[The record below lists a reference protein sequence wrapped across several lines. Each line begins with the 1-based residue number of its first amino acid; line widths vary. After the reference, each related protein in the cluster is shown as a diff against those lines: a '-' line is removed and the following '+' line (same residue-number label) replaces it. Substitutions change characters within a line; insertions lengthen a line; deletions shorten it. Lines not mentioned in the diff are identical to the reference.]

1 MGVSWE
7 NVSRQRNLTSNN
19 TIDTLSY
26 SDAAPC
32 QLPTP
37 TQLYDT
43 ELGRLKEGQWISGD
57 IVTFALQCVSLYLS
71 TSYISVNLMV
81 HRHTFD
87 RLKRETK
94 SKFWL
99 ANTFFLQKLR

>member
-1 MGVSWE
+1 MRKCQGK
-7 NVSRQRNLTSNN
+7 QCNLTGNK
-19 TIDTLSY
+19 TIDALSY
-26 SDAAPC
+26 SDAAQC

-37 TQLYDT
+37 TELYAT
-43 ELGRLKEGQWISGD
+43 ELERLKEGQWISGD

-87 RLKRETK
+87 DLNQDTK

-99 ANTFFLQKLR
+99 ANTFFLEKLR